1 MSRAV
6 LKVNRPVSPS
16 SESLTK
22 PHLTGRNEQSGS
34 FSCLWQFVLIAALQ
48 VLTKGIG
55 YGGVLPYSLD
65 RFGLYLKHEPT
76 MIIADT
82 RMMPVLI
89 ENTMSILENPMED
102 ASILMQQPLP

>member
-34 FSCLWQFVLIAALQ
+34 FSCLFALIAALQ

-55 YGGVLPYSLD
+55 YGDVLPYSLD

-102 ASILMQQPLP
+102 ASMLTFR